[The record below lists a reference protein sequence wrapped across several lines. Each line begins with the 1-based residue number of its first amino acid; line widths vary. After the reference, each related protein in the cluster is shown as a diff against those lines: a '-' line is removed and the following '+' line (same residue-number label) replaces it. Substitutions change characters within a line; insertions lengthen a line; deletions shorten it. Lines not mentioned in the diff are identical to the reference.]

1 MMPLETIASIKELT
15 PQQYESILNNN
26 RVKRLYLRIEFKK
39 AYNQRL
45 AIQSKRQRSLL
56 DKQMSIMA
64 KDMEQLDKV
73 IEKCAQRLDKIKIIT
88 NQVTYLDDA
97 ISDDED

>member
-1 MMPLETIASIKELT
+1 MSLELVKPLNELS
-15 PQQYESILNNN
+15 PNQFDQIINNN

-39 AYNQRL
+39 AYDARL
-45 AIQSKRQRSLL
+45 AIQSKRQRALL
-56 DKQMSIMA
+56 DKQLSIMA

-97 ISDDED
+97 ISDEED